1 MALSSPPN
9 TSLGVLVASAVVVS
23 VDPGLTVKILTLNID
38 VNELESRKVTTTNTN
53 TGDESLKLL
62 NNPRV
67 VLDSFPKVYY
77 TTTNPDGYI

>member
-1 MALSSPPN
+1 MALSSPLN
-9 TSLGVLVASAVVVS
+9 ASLVILVAPAVVVS
-23 VDPGLTVKILTLNID
+23 VDPGLTLNID
-38 VNELESRKVTTTNTN
+38 LNGLESRKVTTTNTN
-53 TGDESLKLL
+53 TSDESLKLL